1 MSAGSVSLSILTFL
15 MLSVVSSSLKS
26 FKSVRN
32 PRLLL
37 FNRARTSSL
46 ESNFNPGK
54 DTLHELGSISTSKDL
69 SQLWKKVSMPSQNS
83 SNTISLSF
91 GDAHD
96 LILKAITL
104 ENPTLAVKIFERLH
118 DFPRS
123 SYYQRAYDMEKR
135 DRSVRPALPLATTIV
150 EAALPQTVTRVNMTL
165 PPGQTVLKPHPHMVT
180 TAIKAY
186 GRLRKPHMAKAVFE
200 WFEKDHSSSPDIYL
214 VSSLLYVLA
223 KNRMVE
229 DAEHLFWYEIP
240 RRGLKYNVVTA
251 HSLMYLYARLK
262 RPHDALRLYEMIRKE
277 GLQCTIVTYGI
288 LVKALMLSG
297 DPVLHDVAKRIVQSL
312 PDMKLQPTVELF
324 NQMFEYYAATN
335 RADDALEIQRLMQ
348 SCEPPVAMNSISY
361 GHLIFCLSR
370 CKKPKQALHWFR
382 RLREQQMAKPPKR
395 WSPSTGMQA
404 PPVLIANEYT
414 YMGVLNA
421 YASLRDGQ
429 SAVRILSEMMDEQV
443 RVDQNHLATALHA
456 CIVSNQ
462 LSLAEAVLGA
472 YLHFTQEVP
481 DVVVCNL
488 WLRMLWQQGKDTE
501 GAQLLQRMR
510 NQTQGYP
517 LPVLTTYRD
526 VLQHQIVHERWR
538 EAEQTFVTIMSQYSH
553 HLRTLGRTQGSMT
566 DAFEMLSFALGS
578 HSKAMKRTFDDDV
591 AHGCGW
597 FFAPSIVHA
606 LTRAHED
613 RDHLSIFETED
624 RQVSTDA
631 LNLIPS
637 DAAMLPIT
645 VESTPTTPIIRF
657 DGNSVEE
664 GSLAP
669 MDTAETAP
677 LAVDTVIRKQLAARL
692 HDLATVS
699 TKSLPIVASTEEQAS
714 STPDSDDEAKQ
725 PMMRL
730 VTPEVRTVAA
740 MRTSPLY
747 NGPPPA
753 LPPPT
758 TAALAFTLRM
768 ILRTATYSNIVIPV
782 SRYLVVCGFSSFIA
796 ASFLLGRRSHRVSF
810 TRK

>member
-1 MSAGSVSLSILTFL
+1 MSVSGVSLSILAFL
-15 MLSVVSSSLKS
+15 MLVVVSSSLQS
-26 FKSVRN
+26 FKSFRN
-32 PRLLL
+32 PRLLFL
-37 FNRARTSSL
+37 KQARTSST
-46 ESNFNPGK
+46 ESNFNSGK

-69 SQLWKKVSMPSQNS
+69 SNLWKKLSTPSQNS
-83 SNTISLSF
+83 SNAISLSF

-96 LILKAITL
+96 MILKAIAL

-123 SYYQRAYDMEKR
+123 SYYQRACDMER
-135 DRSVRPALPLATTIV
+135 NDRFFRASLPLATAINLT
-150 EAALPQTVTRVNMTL
+150 LPQTVTRVNMAL

-186 GRLRKPHMAKAVFE
+186 GRLRKPYLAKAVFE

-297 DPVLHDVAKRIVQSL
+297 DPVLHEVAKRIVQSL
-312 PDMKLQPTVELF
+312 PEMKLQPTVELF

-348 SCEPPVAMNSISY
+348 SCTPPVAMNSISY

-370 CKKPKQALHWFR
+370 CKKPRQALHWFR
-382 RLREQQMAKPPKR
+382 RLREQQMATPPKR

-404 PPVLIANEYT
+404 PPLLIANEYT

-472 YLHFTQEVP
+472 YLHFTHEAP

-488 WLRMLWQQGKDTE
+488 WLRVLWQQGKDTE
-501 GAQLLQRMR
+501 GEELLQRMR

-526 VLQHQIVHERWR
+526 VLQHQIVQERWR
-538 EAEQTFVTIMSQYSH
+538 EAEQTFVAIVSQYSH
-553 HLRTLGRTQGSMT
+553 HLRTLGRAQGSMT
-566 DAFEMLSFALGS
+566 DAFEILSFALGS
-578 HSKAMKRTFDDDV
+578 HSKAMKRAFDDDA

-597 FFAPSIVHA
+597 FFAPSIVQA
-606 LTRAHED
+606 LTRAHEEERHSLEAED
-613 RDHLSIFETED
+613 QET
-624 RQVSTDA
+624 STDV

-637 DAAMLPIT
+637 DATMLPVT
-645 VESTPTTPIIRF
+645 VEMNFTTPTIRF
-657 DGNSVEE
+657 EDNSVEG
-664 GSLAP
+664 GSLSP
-669 MDTAETAP
+669 MDAVELAP
-677 LAVDTVIRKQLAARL
+677 LAVDTVVRKQLAARL
-692 HDLATVS
+692 HDLATFAIE
-699 TKSLPIVASTEEQAS
+699 SLPVLAF
-714 STPDSDDEAKQ
+714 SDAQTSAAVVNDEAKQ
-725 PMMRL
+725 PMTRT
-730 VTPEVRTVAA
+730 VAPEVRTVTASGA
-740 MRTSPLY
+740 SILR
-747 NGPPPA
+747 NVPPPA
-753 LPPPT
+753 LPSPT

-768 ILRTATYSNIVIPV
+768 ILRTAAYSNINIPV
-782 SRYLVVCGFSSFIA
+782 SRRLFLFLSCPSGLNIPFSFDVY
-796 ASFLLGRRSHRVSF
+796 RVSF